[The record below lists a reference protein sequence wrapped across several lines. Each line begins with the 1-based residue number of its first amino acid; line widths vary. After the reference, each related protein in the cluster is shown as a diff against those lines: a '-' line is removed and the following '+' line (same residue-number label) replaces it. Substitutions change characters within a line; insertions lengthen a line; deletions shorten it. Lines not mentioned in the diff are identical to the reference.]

1 MLLAAV
7 LVDLEADVLG
17 RASRRASRR
26 AVGRSVGALGFRLC
40 AFSAERARAL
50 GSFDGRS
57 EQSQHMR

>member
-17 RASRRASRR
+17 RASRRA
-26 AVGRSVGALGFRLC
+26 VGRSVGALGFRLC
-40 AFSAERARAL
+40 ACSAERARAL

-57 EQSQHMR
+57 EQSQHIR